1 LQIRAWDEQGLRLVP
16 ISVNVSALQL
26 AQPLF
31 AKTVIARLDALP
43 AHLRQYI
50 ALELTEST
58 LMHEQALDS
67 VHQLT
72 SAQIPIFM
80 DDFGTGYSNLSTI
93 SQLTLSKLK
102 FDRSLIQNV
111 GNDSAHQRVCRALLD
126 LADALELDV
135 IAEGVETAEEAQW
148 LAEQGVLYAQGYWFS
163 RPQESQ
169 IATRFLATQK

>member
-1 LQIRAWDEQGLRLVP
+1 
-16 ISVNVSALQL
+16 VNVSALQL

-31 AKTVIARLDALP
+31 AKTVIARLDSLP
-43 AHLRQYI
+43 THLRQYI

-72 SAQIPIFM
+72 NAQIPIFM

-93 SQLTLSKLK
+93 SQLALSKLK
-102 FDRSLIQNV
+102 FDRSLIQNI
-111 GNDSAHQRVCRALLD
+111 GNDAAHQRVCRALLD
-126 LADALELDV
+126 LADALALDV
-135 IAEGVETAEEAQW
+135 IAEGVETAEEALW

-163 RPQESQ
+163 RPQENQ
-169 IATRFLATQK
+169 IATSYLQQRS